1 MIYRKLR
8 KLEQQE
14 RDIQSLIIAAYQSG
28 ADPEVVMIR
37 VSDLQHDLVELEH
50 EVELEKTFVRLKESL
65 ALLALFTIVMVIVLF
80 IKKISYD

>member
-8 KLEQQE
+8 KLEEQK

-37 VSDLQHDLVELEH
+37 VSDLIWDIDILDREIE
-50 EVELEKTFVRLKESL
+50 EEKIFLGFKWG
-65 ALLALFTIVMVIVLF
+65 LALFLF
-80 IKKISYD
+80 ASASFIIYGLINQL

>member
-37 VSDLQHDLVELEH
+37 VSDLHHDLVELEH
-50 EVELEKTFVRLKESL
+50 EVELEKTFVRLKEGL

-80 IKKISYD
+80 IKKN

>member
-8 KLEQQE
+8 KLQEQK

-37 VSDLQHDLVELEH
+37 VSDLQADLKFVDEEIQME
-50 EVELEKTFVRLKESL
+50 EVFVRLKQGLVFFLVS
-65 ALLALFTIVMVIVLF
+65 ALLLLIVGLF
-80 IKKISYD
+80 KKLL

>member
-14 RDIQSLIIAAYQSG
+14 RDIKSLIIAAYQSG